1 MTVQLAPSPAV
12 AAAPPQPFA
21 GMDSSYDAR
30 WDAWVERG
38 RQHDLASQRKLRIAV
53 PGALVI
59 GALVAFYFG
68 LA

>member
-1 MTVQLAPSPAV
+1 
-12 AAAPPQPFA
+12 
-21 GMDSSYDAR
+21 MDSSYDAR